1 MKTSILFVCM
11 GNICRSPTA
20 EGVFRKLSTEHAKHL
35 DIDIDSAGTIGYHA
49 GEHADT
55 RSIKAAKARGYDLS
69 QIISRKVVDEDFELF
84 DLIIAMDAD
93 NHANLLSH
101 AQKAGKEHYQHKV
114 KMFLDYSEQE
124 THRDVP
130 DPYYGGAEGFNL
142 VIDLIEDASLGLIKS
157 LNK

>member
-1 MKTSILFVCM
+1 M

-20 EGVFRKLSTEHAKHL
+20 EGVFRKLAQEHAKHL
-35 DIDIDSAGTIGYHA
+35 DLNIDSAGTIGYHS

-55 RSIKAAKARGYDLS
+55 RSIKAAKERGYDLS
-69 QIISRKVVDEDFELF
+69 KIISRKVVDEDFEVF

-101 AQKAGKEHYQHKV
+101 AQQAGKEHHHSKV
-114 KMFLDYSEQE
+114 KMFLDYSDQAI
-124 THRDVP
+124 HSDVP
-130 DPYYGGAEGFNL
+130 DPYYGGSEGFNL

-157 LNK
+157 LNKKI